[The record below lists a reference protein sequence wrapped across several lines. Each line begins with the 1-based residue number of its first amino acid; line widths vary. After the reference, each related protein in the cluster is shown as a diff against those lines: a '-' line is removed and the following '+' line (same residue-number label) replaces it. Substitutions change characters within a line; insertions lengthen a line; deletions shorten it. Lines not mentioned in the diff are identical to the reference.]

1 MSSTGGSSSPVCMG
15 KHSANC
21 GCTTAVVGGSG
32 SRRSWQEVT
41 ARNTREKKPWDLEA
55 KGVNGKWDT
64 IVVPLRRQELIQAL
78 LAKCI
83 GRAT

>member
-1 MSSTGGSSSPVCMG
+1 M
-15 KHSANC
+15 
-21 GCTTAVVGGSG
+21 
-32 SRRSWQEVT
+32 T